1 MITRLPSPTLL
12 QRIQAFLKLLKEAFV
27 LFRQNDPLR
36 LASSTAFFTLFAL
49 PPILILLISVLGMLF
64 TNALITGELFHKMTD
79 VVGENVA
86 SQVELILINFLNL
99 QGNGWAAAFSFLFL
113 TFVAT
118 TLFGVVQNSINQLW
132 SVRAKGQRHLRG
144 AVRNRFRALLII
156 FSSGILF
163 LGTLFMDATF
173 TFINDHY
180 VLWDAHFQLHL
191 VQLANRLVG
200 LVVETMWFAII
211 FKFLPYA
218 HIDKRALWVGAAIT
232 ALLFLIGKLILVQVL
247 VKSGLGSLYSTSG
260 SVVVLLLFIFYSAMI
275 LFFGAAFTKVYAQAE
290 QLPFFP
296 KHFATFYEVRETDH
310 APF

>member
-1 MITRLPSPTLL
+1 MITRLSSPLVLSRL
-12 QRIQAFLKLLKEAFV
+12 QTFLKLLKEAFL
-27 LFRQNDPLR
+27 LFRLNDPLR

-49 PPILILLISVLGMLF
+49 PPILILLISALGTIF
-64 TNALITGELFHKMTD
+64 NNALITGELFHKMTD
-79 VVGENVA
+79 IVGENVA
-86 SQVELILINFLNL
+86 GQVELILINFINL
-99 QGNGWAAAFSFLFL
+99 QGTGWAAALSFLFL

-132 SVRAKGQRHLRG
+132 SVRAKGRRHLKS
-144 AVRNRFRALLII
+144 AVKNRLRALLII

-163 LGTLFMDATF
+163 LATLFMDAGF
-173 TFINDHY
+173 TFLNDHY
-180 VLWDAHFQLHL
+180 VLWDKHFQLHL
-191 VQLANRLVG
+191 MQVANKLVG
-200 LVVETMWFAII
+200 FVIETMWFAII

-218 HIDKRALWVGAAIT
+218 YIDRRALWVGAALT
-232 ALLFLIGKLILVQVL
+232 AFLFLLGKLILGQLL
-247 VKSGLGSLYSTSG
+247 VNSGLGSLYSTSG

-290 QLPFFP
+290 QLSFFP

>member
-1 MITRLPSPTLL
+1 MIARSPAPILNNRV
-12 QRIQAFLKLLKEAFV
+12 QSFLKLFKEAFL
-27 LFRQNDPLR
+27 LFKQNDPLR

-49 PPILILLISVLGMLF
+49 PPILILLISVLGTIF
-64 TNALITGELFHKMTD
+64 SNALITGELFHKMTD
-79 VVGENVA
+79 IVGENVA
-86 SQVELILINFLNL
+86 GQIELILINFINL
-99 QGNGWAAAFSFLFL
+99 QGTGWAAALSFLFL

-144 AVRNRFRALLII
+144 AVRNRLRALLII

-163 LGTLFMDATF
+163 LATLSMDAGF

-180 VLWDAHFQLHL
+180 VLWDEHFHLHL
-191 VQLANRLVG
+191 IQLANRVVG
-200 LVVETMWFAII
+200 FVIETMWFAII

-232 ALLFLIGKLILVQVL
+232 ALLFLLGKLILGQVL
-247 VKSGLGSLYSTSG
+247 VNSGLGSLYSTSG

-290 QLPFFP
+290 NLPFFP